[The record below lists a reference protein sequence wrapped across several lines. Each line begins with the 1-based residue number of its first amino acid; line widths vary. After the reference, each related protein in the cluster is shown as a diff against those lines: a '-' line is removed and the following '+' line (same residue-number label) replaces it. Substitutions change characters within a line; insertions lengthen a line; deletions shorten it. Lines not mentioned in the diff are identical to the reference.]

1 VLLSAGQYPTLL
13 NPEGLFFHLLIW
25 AGAPAA
31 GVAFIVW
38 LLGLFQSAKGWVDLA
53 ASIASKYR
61 IAVGNIQE
69 IISARKRAAVRLAV
83 CSALVVGF
91 SYMLAVI
98 INVLVRVAE
107 MSSPDAIYSSKAV
120 ENTIVATEWSPVAAW
135 TMIAGV
141 VGIGLFGFA
150 CITGMTGLRKLIMF
164 LGGVACVAAWVT
176 GATVA
181 AGTVMTSAGLALGGS
196 NPPPKPLL
204 ATEAIVAV
212 LLLAIGYLLPGI
224 SKASR
229 LAFNAP

>member
-1 VLLSAGQYPTLL
+1 MISASQLPTLQ
-13 NPEGLFFHLLIW
+13 NPEDLFFHLVIW

-31 GVAFIVW
+31 VVAVIVW

-53 ASIASKYR
+53 TSIASRYR
-61 IAVGNIQE
+61 IAAGSIQE

-83 CSALVVGF
+83 CSALAVGL

-107 MSSPDAIYSSKAV
+107 MNDPNAILSSKIV
-120 ENTIVATEWSPVAAW
+120 ENTTAATEWSPAAAW
-135 TMIAGV
+135 TMIAGAAA
-141 VGIGLFGFA
+141 IGLFGFA

-164 LGGVACVAAWVT
+164 LGGVICAATLLAGAMVAI
-176 GATVA
+176 ATV
-181 AGTVMTSAGLALGGS
+181 MELIGLALGGS
-196 NPPPKPLL
+196 NPPPKPLV
-204 ATEAIVAV
+204 ATEAIIAV
-212 LLLAIGYLLPGI
+212 LFLAIGYLLPRI